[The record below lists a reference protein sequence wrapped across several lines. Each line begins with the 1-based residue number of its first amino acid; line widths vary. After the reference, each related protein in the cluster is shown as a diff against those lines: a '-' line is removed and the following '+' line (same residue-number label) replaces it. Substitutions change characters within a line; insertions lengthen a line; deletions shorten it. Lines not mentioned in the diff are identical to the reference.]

1 MSKDGVQEMKSLV
14 FLITF
19 SYYKELELNLMSYG
33 KVIAANYYLA
43 FSAWLC
49 PWYVAYFTPIFFKA
63 CNEAFAIS
71 SS

>member
-43 FSAWLC
+43 FSA
-49 PWYVAYFTPIFFKA
+49 
-63 CNEAFAIS
+63 
-71 SS
+71 